1 MTISDEES
9 AFVAIGKLHELGPET
24 VIISSTQFHPTDIMV
39 YGSKKTGAD
48 YTKIKMQ
55 CPRIGLISD
64 YFTGTGDLL
73 TAMTLAQ
80 LDKHPSDFA
89 KAMEIAVNIV
99 RAVLRKTVE
108 QPI

>member
-1 MTISDEES
+1 M
-9 AFVAIGKLHELGPET
+9 
-24 VIISSTQFHPTDIMV
+24 
-39 YGSKKTGAD
+39 
-48 YTKIKMQ
+48 
-55 CPRIGLISD
+55 SD